1 MYEEEGF
8 SSINVRS
15 NDSSSASSASN
26 GGRVIPQQETA
37 VPMRG
42 KQHPVQRA
50 QTAAQEEERWM

>member
-1 MYEEEGF
+1 MYQKYIKRGF
-8 SSINVRS
+8 DFILALIASIILSPDV
-15 NDSSSASSASN
+15 A
-26 GGRVIPQQETA
+26 VIPQQETA